1 MLGIFYNW
9 IVNHVGG
16 RRRKEIGTFYF
27 RSQNECLQVLGKST
41 SYMARECFWAT
52 QDQRDQEASGHRWLS
67 EALLFPYVINLTYSE
82 PPDFSPVA
90 HFLSESL
97 GRNVG
102 RVKSF
107 FWVLYPHK
115 QLKVNILKPK
125 FQGGKILVSFSNHK
139 LIAALFSLST
149 FQCLPSSLR
158 VKPRFWPM
166 ASSFLTSS
174 ALIWSLCSS
183 NFTSSV
189 LSQRIS
195 TEHRK
200 SAQACLLLIL
210 TYSHTLLLLLGF
222 GL

>member
-1 MLGIFYNW
+1 MSAF
-9 IVNHVGG
+9 HVIDKG
-16 RRRKEIGTFYF
+16 R
-27 RSQNECLQVLGKST
+27 

-125 FQGGKILVSFSNHK
+125 FQGGKILVSFSKHR
-139 LIAALFSLST
+139 LVTPFFFSFSPPVSPQFTQSKAKVLADGFFISD
-149 FQCLPSSLR
+149 F
-158 VKPRFWPM
+158 
-166 ASSFLTSS
+166 
-174 ALIWSLCSS
+174 ICS
-183 NFTSSV
+183 
-189 LSQRIS
+189 
-195 TEHRK
+195 H
-200 SAQACLLLIL
+200 LLI
-210 TYSHTLLLLLGF
+210 SLLQ
-222 GL
+222 